1 MRRLSFRVAPPQSE
15 PSVMTRF
22 GVWLAVSLVMTPFA
36 AIGVFAVAAWLG
48 LPAAVA
54 LVLGGVR

>member
-36 AIGVFAVAAWLG
+36 AIGVFAVAA
-48 LPAAVA
+48 
-54 LVLGGVR
+54 